1 MICYAC
7 FCFGTTVY
15 GWLCS
20 IHSLA
25 AYLQY
30 VIKNSTVIRLCLYV
44 NDVSNRYIAQYLV
57 GRVCPGEYS
66 RGLDY

>member
-15 GWLCS
+15 GWLCK

-25 AYLQY
+25 AYMQH

-57 GRVCPGEYS
+57 CRVGPGVYS
-66 RGLDY
+66 LGLVY